1 MAFATMHTWL
11 LYFIPL
17 VVVLWL
23 YFRHRARRERVHRE
37 ALAHAEE
44 AGLREPVS
52 LHPMID
58 ASRCIGS
65 AACVKVCPR
74 MRSASSTAKR
84 NW

>member
-1 MAFATMHTWL
+1 VRKWESLTCLRDHAYLL

-44 AGLREPVS
+44 AGLREAGVAS
-52 LHPMID
+52 SMID

-65 AACVKVCPR
+65 RPA
-74 MRSASSTAKR
+74 
-84 NW
+84 